1 MHNVFSICIFCF
13 YQTQHYCCCKVD
25 QKLHSETFELL
36 LAEFVLATSVLYF
49 DDVSSEKLEAVISI
63 GGGGT
68 LTNTLGIKK
77 FL

>member
-1 MHNVFSICIFCF
+1 MSSVFASFAFTRHNITVVVKWTKNC
-13 YQTQHYCCCKVD
+13 T
-25 QKLHSETFELL
+25 SETFELL
-36 LAEFVLATSVLYF
+36 LAEFVHATSVLYF
-49 DDVSSEKLEAVISI
+49 DDVSSEKLQAVISI

>member
-13 YQTQHYCCCKVD
+13 YQTNSTAVERWTKNCT
-25 QKLHSETFELL
+25 SETFELL